1 MQISLTEP
9 KDILGTY
16 WGFDHFRES
25 QLEIIESVL
34 KGQNTLALL
43 PTGGG
48 KSICFQIPGLLL
60 DGVTLVV
67 TPLIAL
73 MIDQVNELKKRNI
86 KAVAIHGGL
95 STREIDIILDN
106 CIYGGIK
113 FLYLSPERLTSELF
127 LARAEKMVIAL
138 FVIDEAHC
146 ISQWGHDFR
155 PYYLKIK
162 DFTQLFPMKKLIAL
176 TASATKEVKKD
187 IIKQLDL
194 ADPKVFQNS
203 YSRANLSY
211 VVFKGEN
218 KFQKVYDVLTK
229 VAGSSIVYVGSRKR
243 AEQVARDL
251 NQKGI
256 SAQFYHAGLS
266 FDERNQRQAA
276 WIQSKL
282 RVMVATNA
290 FGMGI
295 NKPDVRTVL
304 HLDLPQTLEAYY
316 QEAGRAGR
324 DGLKAYAVLF
334 FHDQDII
341 EAEKRISRAA
351 VDIKFIK
358 RVYQALSNRY
368 KMAIGSGAGLSFD
381 FVYLDFINDFDLPA
395 YPTVFALKKL
405 ENAGLIQLTE
415 NFFQKSKVS
424 MLMQRE
430 ALYQFQVAHAL
441 LDPLIK
447 VLFRLYGGE
456 LYTSYIMI
464 NEVDIAGVLKINL
477 KKVKEQLSLLHDYQ
491 VIDYRMTTFKPQ
503 IEFIEGRLDLGSLP
517 IHSVDLQE
525 RNQQAV
531 DKFHQVLHY
540 VNTGHICRTRM
551 LQDYFGEQTDIGCG
565 ICDYC
570 LSKKKN
576 SLDLNPLEVIQS
588 IPSQGIEMDALAAL
602 FKLHDREDLINALRS
617 LVDENKIYFES
628 DAVIKKR

>member
-1 MQISLTEP
+1 MTDP
-9 KDILGTY
+9 KEILRNY
-16 WGFDHFRES
+16 WGFEHFKES

-48 KSICFQIPGLLL
+48 KSICFQIPGLIL

-95 STREIDIILDN
+95 SSREIDILLDN

-127 LARAEKMVIAL
+127 LVRLEKMVIAL

-162 DFTQLFPMKKLIAL
+162 DFTELFPMKRLIAL
-176 TASATKEVKKD
+176 TASATEEVKKD

-203 YSRANLSY
+203 YARDNLSY

-218 KFQKVYDVLTK
+218 KFQKVYNILNTVS
-229 VAGSSIVYVGSRKR
+229 GSSIVYVGSRKR
-243 AEQVARDL
+243 AEQVSSDL
-251 NQKGI
+251 NQKGV

-276 WIQSKL
+276 WMQSKI

-324 DGLKAYAVLF
+324 DGLRAYAAILF
-334 FHDQDII
+334 NDQDIV
-341 EAEKRISRAA
+341 ETEQRISRAA
-351 VDIKFIK
+351 VDIKFVK

-381 FVYLDFINDFDLPA
+381 FVFIDFINDFDLPA

-405 ENAGLIQLTE
+405 ENAGLIQLRE
-415 NFFQKSKVS
+415 NIFQKSKIS

-430 ALYQFQVAHAL
+430 VLYQFQVAHAS

-456 LYTSYIMI
+456 LYTSYLMV
-464 NEVDIAGVLKINL
+464 NEAEIAGVLKINL
-477 KKVKEQLSLLHDYQ
+477 KKVKEQLNLLHDYQ

-503 IEFIEGRLDLGSLP
+503 IEFIKGRLDLGSLP
-517 IHSVDLQE
+517 IQSVDLQK
-525 RNQQAV
+525 RNKQTEN
-531 DKFHQVLHY
+531 KFHRVLHY
-540 VNTGHICRTRM
+540 VNINHICRTRM
-551 LQDYFGEQTDIGCG
+551 LQNYFGEQTDLGCG

-570 LSKKKN
+570 LSRKKV
-576 SLDLNPLEVIQS
+576 SVDLNPFEIIRS
-588 IPSQGIEMDALAAL
+588 IPSQGIDLDTL
-602 FKLHDREDLINALRS
+602 STIFKLYDQEDLITILRK

-628 DAVIKKR
+628 GAVIKKR

>member
-1 MQISLTEP
+1 MTDP
-9 KDILGTY
+9 KDILRNY
-16 WGFDHFRES
+16 WGFEHFRES

-95 STREIDIILDN
+95 SSREIDILLDN

-127 LARAEKMVIAL
+127 LARLEKMVIAL

-162 DFTQLFPMKKLIAL
+162 DFTELFPMKKLIAL
-176 TASATKEVKKD
+176 TASATEEVKKD

-203 YSRANLSY
+203 YARANLSY

-218 KFQKVYDVLTK
+218 KFQKVYDILNK

-243 AEQVARDL
+243 AEQVSRDL
-251 NQKGI
+251 SQKGI

-276 WIQSKL
+276 WIKSKL

-324 DGLKAYAVLF
+324 DGLKAYAVLL
-334 FHDQDII
+334 FHDQDIV
-341 EAEKRISRAA
+341 ETEQRISRAA
-351 VDIKFIK
+351 VNIKFVN

-381 FVYLDFINDFDLPA
+381 FVYIDFINDFDLPA

-415 NFFQKSKVS
+415 NVFQKSKIS

-430 ALYQFQVAHAL
+430 VLYQFQVAHAS

-456 LYTSYIMI
+456 LYTSYMMV
-464 NEVDIAGVLKINL
+464 NEADIAGVLKINL
-477 KKVKEQLSLLHDYQ
+477 KKVKEQLHLLHDYQ

-517 IHSVDLQE
+517 IQSVDLQK
-525 RNQQAV
+525 RNEQTEN
-531 DKFHQVLHY
+531 KFHRVLHY
-540 VNTGHICRTRM
+540 VNTNHICRTRM
-551 LQDYFGEQTDIGCG
+551 LQDYFGEQTDLGCG

-570 LSKKKN
+570 LSRKKV
-576 SLDLNPLEVIQS
+576 SVDLNPLEIIRS
-588 IPSQGIEMDALAAL
+588 IPSQGIDLYALSTL
-602 FKLHDREDLINALRS
+602 FKLYDREDLITVLRK

-628 DAVIKKR
+628 GAVIKKR

>member
-1 MQISLTEP
+1 MTDP
-9 KDILGTY
+9 KEILHNY
-16 WGFDHFRES
+16 WGFEHFRES

-60 DGVTLVV
+60 EGVTLVV

-95 STREIDIILDN
+95 SSREIDILLDN

-113 FLYLSPERLTSELF
+113 FLYLSPERLASELF
-127 LARAEKMVIAL
+127 LARLEKMVIAL

-162 DFTQLFPMKKLIAL
+162 DFTELFPMKKLIAL
-176 TASATKEVKKD
+176 TASATEEVKKD

-203 YSRANLSY
+203 YARANLSY

-218 KFQKVYDVLTK
+218 KFQKVYDILNK
-229 VAGSSIVYVGSRKR
+229 VEGSSIVYVGSRKR
-243 AEQVARDL
+243 AEQVSRDL
-251 NQKGI
+251 SQKGI

-276 WIQSKL
+276 WIKSKL

-324 DGLKAYAVLF
+324 DGLKAYAVLL
-334 FHDQDII
+334 FHDQDIV
-341 EAEKRISRAA
+341 ETEQRISRAA
-351 VDIKFIK
+351 VNIKFVK

-381 FVYLDFINDFDLPA
+381 FVYIDFINDFDLPA

-415 NFFQKSKVS
+415 NVFQKSKIS

-430 ALYQFQVAHAL
+430 VLYQFQVAHAS

-447 VLFRLYGGE
+447 VLFRLHGGE
-456 LYTSYIMI
+456 LYTSYMMV
-464 NEVDIAGVLKINL
+464 NEADIAGVLKINL
-477 KKVKEQLSLLHDYQ
+477 KKVKEQLHLLHDYQ

-517 IHSVDLQE
+517 IQSVDLQK
-525 RNQQAV
+525 RNQQTEN
-531 DKFHQVLHY
+531 KFHRVLHY
-540 VNTGHICRTRM
+540 VNTNHICRTRM
-551 LQDYFGEQTDIGCG
+551 LQDYFGEQTDLGCG

-570 LSKKKN
+570 LSRKKV
-576 SLDLNPLEVIQS
+576 SVDLNPLEIIRS
-588 IPSQGIEMDALAAL
+588 IPSQGIDLYALSTL
-602 FKLHDREDLINALRS
+602 FKLYDQEDLITVLRK

-628 DAVIKKR
+628 GAVIKKR

>member
-1 MQISLTEP
+1 MTDP
-9 KDILGTY
+9 KEILHNY
-16 WGFDHFRES
+16 WGFEHFRES

-60 DGVTLVV
+60 EGVTLVV

-95 STREIDIILDN
+95 SSREIDILLDN

-113 FLYLSPERLTSELF
+113 FLYLSPERLASELF
-127 LARAEKMVIAL
+127 LARLEKMVIAL

-155 PYYLKIK
+155 PNYLKIK
-162 DFTQLFPMKKLIAL
+162 NFTELFPMKKLIAL
-176 TASATKEVKKD
+176 TASATEEVKKD

-203 YSRANLSY
+203 YARANLSY

-218 KFQKVYDVLTK
+218 KFQKVYDILNK

-243 AEQVARDL
+243 AEQVSRDL

-324 DGLKAYAVLF
+324 DGLKAYAVLL
-334 FHDQDII
+334 FHDQDIV
-341 EAEKRISRAA
+341 ETEKRISRAA

-368 KMAIGSGAGLSFD
+368 KLAIGSGAGLSFD
-381 FVYLDFINDFDLPA
+381 FIYLDFINDFDLPA

-405 ENAGLIQLTE
+405 ENAGLIQLAE
-415 NFFQKSKVS
+415 NIFQKSKVS

-430 ALYQFQVAHAL
+430 VLYQFQVAHAS

-447 VLFRLYGGE
+447 VLFRLHGGE
-456 LYTSYIMI
+456 LYTSYMMV
-464 NEVDIAGVLKINL
+464 NEADIAGVLKINL
-477 KKVKEQLSLLHDYQ
+477 KKVKEQLHLLHDYQ

-517 IHSVDLQE
+517 IQSVDLQK
-525 RNQQAV
+525 RNQQTEN
-531 DKFHQVLHY
+531 KFHRVLHY
-540 VNTGHICRTRM
+540 VNTNHICRTRM
-551 LQDYFGEQTDIGCG
+551 LQDYFGEHTDLGCG

-570 LSKKKN
+570 LSKKKV
-576 SLDLNPLEVIQS
+576 SIDLNPLEIIRS
-588 IPSQGIEMDALAAL
+588 IPPQGIDMDALSVL
-602 FKLHDREDLINALRS
+602 FKLYDQEDLITVLRK
-617 LVDENKIYFES
+617 LVDENKIYFEG
-628 DAVIKKR
+628 DATIKKR

>member
-1 MQISLTEP
+1 MTDP
-9 KDILGTY
+9 KDILRNY
-16 WGFDHFRES
+16 WGFEHFRES

-95 STREIDIILDN
+95 SSREIDILLDN

-113 FLYLSPERLTSELF
+113 FLYLSPERLASELF
-127 LARAEKMVIAL
+127 LARLEKMVIAL

-162 DFTQLFPMKKLIAL
+162 DFTELFPMKKLIAL
-176 TASATKEVKKD
+176 TASATEEVKKD

-203 YSRANLSY
+203 YARANLSY

-218 KFQKVYDVLTK
+218 KFQKVYDILNK

-243 AEQVARDL
+243 AEQVSRDL

-324 DGLKAYAVLF
+324 DGLKAYAVLL
-334 FHDQDII
+334 FHDQDIV
-341 EAEKRISRAA
+341 ETEKRISRAA

-405 ENAGLIQLTE
+405 RKRGPYSADRKC
-415 NFFQKSKVS
+415 FSKV
-424 MLMQRE
+424 QGFHADATRG
-430 ALYQFQVAHAL
+430 ALSV
-441 LDPLIK
+441 
-447 VLFRLYGGE
+447 
-456 LYTSYIMI
+456 S
-464 NEVDIAGVLKINL
+464 
-477 KKVKEQLSLLHDYQ
+477 
-491 VIDYRMTTFKPQ
+491 
-503 IEFIEGRLDLGSLP
+503 GS
-517 IHSVDLQE
+517 S
-525 RNQQAV
+525 
-531 DKFHQVLHY
+531 
-540 VNTGHICRTRM
+540 
-551 LQDYFGEQTDIGCG
+551 
-565 ICDYC
+565 C
-570 LSKKKN
+570 LT
-576 SLDLNPLEVIQS
+576 
-588 IPSQGIEMDALAAL
+588 
-602 FKLHDREDLINALRS
+602 
-617 LVDENKIYFES
+617 
-628 DAVIKKR
+628 